1 MKEFRNALR
10 LSKRLMAGQRI
21 PLFLLLGVLLI
32 FQIEA
37 PLVLPLLLKEIFFSI
52 TALDAERLNIV
63 LLTGFL
69 LFCMNVVLMYIVN
82 VYGDPLVTKFSFV
95 AAENSFLEMGKLPTG
110 TIENYYSRDDLFQRV
125 AAGTG
130 NIMGMYFGIVDILGN
145 CGAIVAVLYVI
156 ADVSDGMFRLALIII
171 AFQAIRMAFQYWIS
185 QKINQQIQESRTDCI
200 RFVKTLTF
208 DHEFLQMNHIV
219 ELVHVYYA
227 KARGTW
233 FHLQMNRTISQSAF
247 QSVGDFISGMFK
259 LFLLGNI
266 LDSAIQLKTYVLNI
280 TSLYTA
286 FDTIAVKANIVGSKV
301 ASFPVSM
308 VPIKRLDEIF
318 HYEGSEIKKE
328 EEESYLFHNINVKVG
343 NKQIL
348 QDISVE
354 IPRFGKIAIMGEN
367 GSGKTTLLK
376 VMAGLCTNPTIKT
389 NIGVDNII
397 YMPADNLLFN
407 NHLVSDNI
415 LYCTNQKDEIQK
427 TLEEVAIEDVNDF
440 MSKYGKEIS
449 GGEAK
454 RVNYVR
460 SILSGKELILADE
473 PTSSLD
479 EDTAAKVMNHLLGDE
494 RRACVYV
501 THSLKWAELADEIWL
516 LRDGEVYKC
525 LSDKDIDKV
534 EGFVRVLQKAGER
547 L

>member
-479 EDTAAKVMNHLLGDE
+479 EDTAAKVMNQLLGDE